1 MYRLSFDKSELQL
14 GVIHGFLKG
23 AYWSEGI
30 PKATVKKAIEGSF
43 CVGCYNDSDDQV
55 GFARIITDKTTF
67 AYLADVFVLP
77 EHRGQGLAARMVKGL
92 QDHKELQGLRRWFL
106 VTADAHAVYRKL
118 GFTEI
123 ATPEVF
129 MEINNPDI
137 YKLDCKP

>member
-1 MYRLSFDKSELQL
+1 MYRLSFDKNELQL
-14 GVIHGFLKG
+14 DVIHGFLKG

-77 EHRGQGLAARMVKGL
+77 DHRGQGLAARMVKGL
-92 QDHKELQGLRRWFL
+92 QGHKELQGLRRWFL
-106 VTADAHAVYRKL
+106 ATADAHAVYRKL

-129 MEINNPDI
+129 MEINIPDI
-137 YKLDCKP
+137 YKLDRKP